1 MDMNAVLAGI
11 QERANNASPLGAKL
25 KFKMGDNAILIDGT
39 GEGNVVSTDD
49 AAADCTV
56 NVSQDD
62 FNAILKGELN
72 PMGAFMSGKIK
83 IEGDMGLAMKLQS
96 LLG

>member
-1 MDMNAVLAGI
+1 
-11 QERANNASPLGAKL
+11 
-25 KFKMGDNAILIDGT
+25 
-39 GEGNVVSTDD
+39 
-49 AAADCTV
+49 V
-56 NVSQDD
+56 NISQDD